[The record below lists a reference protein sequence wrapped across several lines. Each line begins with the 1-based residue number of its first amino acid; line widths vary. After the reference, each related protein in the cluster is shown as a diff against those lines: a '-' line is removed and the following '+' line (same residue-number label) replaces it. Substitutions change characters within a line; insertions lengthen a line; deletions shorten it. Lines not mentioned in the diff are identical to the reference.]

1 MPQVRDLMVSSVVT
15 IGPGTGVVDA
25 AKRMIQEE
33 KGPLPIVE
41 GERPVAIVTDR
52 DIIAHVVAEGRNPT
66 SMTVDDIAS
75 HELVTIGP
83 DQDINE
89 ARRLMDEHQLDRI
102 LVVEDDRLVGIISEA
117 DIRSDEGPLS
127 SLTGGTTTTRQ
138 AAQTVQ
144 EGAEAAGQT
153 VEGGVRS
160 TGQTVGG
167 LLGAATGAVTDVTAG
182 AVGAA
187 AEGTE
192 RAVEA
197 VAFPIEGYDEMN
209 VDEISARLNDL
220 SVEELQLVR
229 DYEELNK
236 KRESLLERMD
246 RKIRSA

>member
-1 MPQVRDLMVSSVVT
+1 MPQVRDRMVASVVT
-15 IGPGTGVVDA
+15 IEPGTGVVDA

-52 DIIAHVVAEGRNPT
+52 DIIAHVVAEDRDPR
-66 SMTVDDIAS
+66 SMRVDDIAS
-75 HELVTIGP
+75 QDLVTVGP
-83 DQDINE
+83 EQDINE
-89 ARRLMDEHQLDRI
+89 ARRLMDQHQLDRI

-127 SLTGGTTTTRQ
+127 GVTGGTTRQ
-138 AAQTVQ
+138 ATQTVQ
-144 EGAEAAGQT
+144 EGVTA
-153 VEGGVRS
+153 

-167 LLGAATGAVTDVTAG
+167 LIGAATGAVTDVTAG

-209 VDEISARLNDL
+209 VDEISERLDDL

-236 KRESLLERMD
+236 KRETLLAQMD